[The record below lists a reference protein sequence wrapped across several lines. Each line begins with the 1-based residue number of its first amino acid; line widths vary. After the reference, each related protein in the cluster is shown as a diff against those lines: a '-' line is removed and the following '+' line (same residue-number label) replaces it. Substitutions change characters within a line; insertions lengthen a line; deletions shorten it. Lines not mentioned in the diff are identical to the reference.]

1 MQIKKIMDSV
11 GRVLS
16 KEDLDEKTV
25 EGFLDFLISLQVKS
39 ILVVIRETLAKG
51 LGTVTRKFIGNKHIC
66 MSVLELFKSSINND
80 DGGKTSAPKLHWI
93 SFTSFFSFDRE

>member
-1 MQIKKIMDSV
+1 MQIKKIMNSV

-39 ILVVIRETLAKG
+39 ILFVIRETLAKG
-51 LGTVTRKFIGNKHIC
+51 LGTVTRKFIGDKHIC
-66 MSVLELFKSSINND
+66 MSVLELFQSSIAD
-80 DGGKTSAPKLHWI
+80 DGGKHALRKFIEFLSQPL
-93 SFTSFFSFDRE
+93 FFV